1 MNWEAIGAIGEI
13 IGAIAVLAT
22 LLYLAQQ
29 IRQSNRFAIA
39 SNEIAI
45 RNGFATL
52 NEAQFGDTE
61 IARLMALAQKKDS
74 EFDDIEQIKFRA
86 FIRQG
91 VNMWLSIETAYE
103 NGMTSRETYEVIFND
118 VAWFIDDHPG
128 ARPLLKE
135 LVDTYSAHSNGR
147 LFQTI
152 RESLAKYSA
161 ASDI

>member
-74 EFDDIEQIKFRA
+74 EF
-86 FIRQG
+86 
-91 VNMWLSIETAYE
+91 S
-103 NGMTSRETYEVIFND
+103 
-118 VAWFIDDHPG
+118 
-128 ARPLLKE
+128 
-135 LVDTYSAHSNGR
+135 
-147 LFQTI
+147 
-152 RESLAKYSA
+152 
-161 ASDI
+161 